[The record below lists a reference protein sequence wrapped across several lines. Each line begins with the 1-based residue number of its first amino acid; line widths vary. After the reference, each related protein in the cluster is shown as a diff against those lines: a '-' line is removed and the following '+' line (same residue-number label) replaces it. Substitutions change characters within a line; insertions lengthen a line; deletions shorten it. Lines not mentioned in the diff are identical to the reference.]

1 MKTLTKTVFAAV
13 IAAVV
18 LTSSVV
24 TAYAADPAIKV
35 SLSSATK
42 LNRIWVSGNVKIFL
56 TQGDAQGI
64 VAVDNYDSSKTS
76 VVSNG
81 KTLYINSMESAPV
94 TLNITLKD
102 LERIEA
108 FGNAEV
114 VTTNNFDVKNLQL
127 FLNHSANAKIKTT
140 AESLYTV
147 VKDDAGLKLK
157 GTADQSTIVSNST
170 KNMKLGDFESLRSE
184 LYASEAIMTAHQI
197 AMTAIK

>member
-1 MKTLTKTVFAAV
+1 MKSLTKTVFAAV

-24 TAYAADPAIKV
+24 TTFAADPATKV

-157 GTADQSTIVSNST
+157 GTADQSTMVSNST